1 MLLIEMSINFDEES
15 PYKTNS
21 MRLNTILENPIEDH
35 KVFEDEMKPI
45 VLSNKEIPQVPFL
58 HHTSSNNFSR
68 QDRASKFGP
77 KQVTK

>member
-1 MLLIEMSINFDEES
+1 MSINFDEES

-35 KVFEDEMKPI
+35 KVYDDEIKPL
-45 VLSNKEIPQVPFL
+45 VLSNKEIPQIPFL
-58 HHTSSNNFSR
+58 HQTSSNNFSR

-77 KQVTK
+77 KPVIK

>member
-1 MLLIEMSINFDEES
+1 MSINFDEES

-35 KVFEDEMKPI
+35 KVNDDEIKPL
-45 VLSNKEIPQVPFL
+45 VLSNKEIPQIPFL
-58 HHTSSNNFSR
+58 HQTSSNNFSR

-77 KQVTK
+77 KPVIK